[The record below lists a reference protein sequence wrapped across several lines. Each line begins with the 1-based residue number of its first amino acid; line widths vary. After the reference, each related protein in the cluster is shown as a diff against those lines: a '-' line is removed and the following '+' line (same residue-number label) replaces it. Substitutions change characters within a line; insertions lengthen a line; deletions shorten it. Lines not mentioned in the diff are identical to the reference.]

1 LGARTKAALGNFG
14 NFGNIGRFGNLS
26 FAGGILRCDRRRRL
40 ATMAQATADQ
50 IVARLLA
57 TLPPLELLRIAEMPE
72 AARLAGLSVDTLARE
87 HPDKVVKL
95 SKRRNGMRVA
105 HALMLRET
113 DAATEQVG

>member
-1 LGARTKAALGNFG
+1 VRSGAGTKRLSANFA
-14 NFGNIGRFGNLS
+14 NFANIARFANLS
-26 FAGGILRCDRRRRL
+26 FAGGILRFDRRRRP

-87 HPDKVVKL
+87 HSDKVMKL

-105 HALMLRET
+105 HALMLREADT
-113 DAATEQVG
+113 AN